1 MRNIWI
7 FIGKYN
13 AFFLFLLFFGF
24 SLFLVIRNNVFQR
37 SYAFNSSNKIA
48 GNIYFHVNEFTRYL
62 NLGKANDLLAKENA
76 LLRQQM
82 EQSMY
87 NNSLEEVQVD
97 DSLYKQR
104 YSYLVA
110 RVINNST
117 HQKSNYITI
126 DRGSQHGIASGMGVM
141 SSNGIVGIVLNV
153 SPHFATIQ
161 SVLHPDTRISA
172 TLDTVNA
179 FGSLVWGGNVT
190 DPTKAVLRDIPNHI
204 KVETGEQVVTTGYS
218 LFPAHI
224 PIGKVIKA
232 DMSGDSFLDIEVLL
246 HTDFST
252 LQYVYIVQDKMGEEK
267 KELEALNGINE

>member
-37 SYAFNSSNKIA
+37 SYAFNSSNKIV
-48 GNIYFHVNEFTRYL
+48 GNIYFHVNEFTRYF
-62 NLGKANDLLAKENA
+62 NLGKANTLLAEENA
-76 LLRQQM
+76 MLRQQAG
-82 EQSMY
+82 QSMY
-87 NNSLEEVQVD
+87 NNRVEEVQVD

-104 YSYLVA
+104 YSYMVA

-126 DRGSQHGIASGMGVM
+126 DRGSQQGIAPGMGVI

-179 FGSLVWGGNVT
+179 FGSLVWGGNVI

-204 KVETGEQVVTTGYS
+204 KVKAGEKVVTTGYS

-224 PIGKVIKA
+224 PVGQVIKTG
-232 DMSGDSFLDIEVLL
+232 MSGDSFLDIEVLL
-246 HTDFST
+246 ATDFST
-252 LQYVYIVQDKMGEEK
+252 LQYVYVVKDRMGEEK
-267 KELEALNGINE
+267 KELESLNSINE